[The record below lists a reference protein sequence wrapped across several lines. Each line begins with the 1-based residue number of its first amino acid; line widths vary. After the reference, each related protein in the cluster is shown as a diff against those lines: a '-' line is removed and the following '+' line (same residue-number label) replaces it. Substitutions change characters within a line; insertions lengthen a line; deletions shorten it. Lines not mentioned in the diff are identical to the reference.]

1 VGFHASQKY
10 VLIPGGFTNPF
21 GSHNIYLRLLAE
33 SGFVGL
39 LGFLCLVLTPFIRGF
54 HLFFAQTRALSGE
67 RSVSQTGQALL
78 VAAGAWFSPTAVMRW
93 EVQLEVL
100 SLYLSVVSTFL
111 LHAFFE
117 DNLNPASALFLFPMV
132 CLMAVARWR
141 CLLCLESLQ

>member
-1 VGFHASQKY
+1 KY

-21 GSHNIYLRLLAE
+21 GCQNFLLLLSAE
-33 SGFVGL
+33 HGFVGF
-39 LGFLCLVLTPFIRGF
+39 LGFFVWFLTPLFVGF
-54 HLFFAQTRALSGE
+54 LLFFVHIRALSGE
-67 RSVSQTGQALL
+67 RSLSRTAQVCVLATGACY
-78 VAAGAWFSPTAVMRW
+78 SRHAVMRW